1 MLDLLK
7 YGISQYEETYRNS
20 EKFILWHD
28 YRMDQVQLKLLKDPD
43 HNQKGTY
50 FYGDEAIVFA
60 SLKKDASVEERLN
73 YKDKFLDPSLF
84 QWECENNISAKDLQ
98 ALRLCKY
105 VHLFVRKVQNEHG
118 IQLPFTYVG
127 EGRFTNER
135 AQSKNGT
142 YLYDIPMTS
151 ALPEYLQY
159 DFGVAQ

>member
-1 MLDLLK
+1 M
-7 YGISQYEETYRNS
+7 
-20 EKFILWHD
+20 
-28 YRMDQVQLKLLKDPD
+28 
-43 HNQKGTY
+43 
-50 FYGDEAIVFA
+50 
-60 SLKKDASVEERLN
+60 
-73 YKDKFLDPSLF
+73 F
-84 QWECENNISAKDLQ
+84 QWECENNISEKELQ

-142 YLYDIPMTS
+142 YLYDIPMES
-151 ALPEYLQY
+151 PLPEYLQY